1 MGRRPVLLAIL
12 IHKYLV
18 AGAGNV
24 GCTTI
29 TGSSGPRYRW
39 AMQNPSLVAP
49 VFLDYEIHEYKS
61 PLMASLN
68 DGALVISAPVDMTAN
83 FNFSDGTNDPQK
95 YLLQSIQLRKPAM
108 VAEGTKQELSHELE
122 VVLVHREV
130 TGTGYFANVIVP
142 VEVSAEPGLDLLAPL
157 VNQAELPTQV
167 GETQPVLVSNLL
179 PLKLEH
185 VYQGVSFQHF
195 WGQIATSCNQ
205 TMAGSRILMRNATM
219 ATSKPI
225 LQKILTSLEWTPSVV
240 PVIPPSQTWMVQP
253 CPRGGTCTIPAA
265 TNLTSQLSEATL
277 VLQQDTT
284 KLEAA
289 KQAMDASLVALTSN
303 TSNVSND
310 AYNQAKRHR
319 DDLRN
324 AEAAVDGATRTVE
337 TLQTQISSAKS
348 AVWDSDAPAQANQ
361 ASTTSTASLVTNTT
375 TTTSVSP
382 AVAATPSFLESKSQA
397 CSTDNV
403 AAPLEV
409 ELNQVEHVDAAT
421 SGASEA
427 LLFWRLSSTP
437 LRPAEAA
444 AAETS
449 AEAPRL
455 RVANLGD
462 RLRISAAKPIMVLLV
477 HGKELPISF
486 ADISIPG
493 EHSLSGRRAD
503 AEIQL
508 VHLPADPAQSLAV
521 ALLLDAGDGDNVW
534 LQHVTALPRAGEI
547 AEVQGSDPMLMHPA
561 FSRGVAGHYYR
572 YNGRLLKSQCA
583 RVRWHVLEERGH
595 ISSQQLL
602 ALREVL
608 RPPASANS
616 FSDPSALLPIVLPRH
631 SKVSLASVR
640 QVTQT
645 LPVASVTDSNR
656 EPPEPPA
663 PHLKSLLLSLPR
675 RKRGTELS
683 P

>member
-1 MGRRPVLLAIL
+1 MV
-12 IHKYLV
+12 HKKLY
-18 AGAGNV
+18 
-24 GCTTI
+24 
-29 TGSSGPRYRW
+29 
-39 AMQNPSLVAP
+39 
-49 VFLDYEIHEYKS
+49 
-61 PLMASLN
+61 
-68 DGALVISAPVDMTAN
+68 
-83 FNFSDGTNDPQK
+83 
-95 YLLQSIQLRKPAM
+95 PAFFAF
-108 VAEGTKQELSHELE
+108 VWCVEE
-122 VVLVHREV
+122 V
-130 TGTGYFANVIVP
+130 
-142 VEVSAEPGLDLLAPL
+142 
-157 VNQAELPTQV
+157 
-167 GETQPVLVSNLL
+167 
-179 PLKLEH
+179 
-185 VYQGVSFQHF
+185 
-195 WGQIATSCNQ
+195 
-205 TMAGSRILMRNATM
+205 
-219 ATSKPI
+219 
-225 LQKILTSLEWTPSVV
+225 
-240 PVIPPSQTWMVQP
+240 
-253 CPRGGTCTIPAA
+253 
-265 TNLTSQLSEATL
+265 
-277 VLQQDTT
+277 
-284 KLEAA
+284 
-289 KQAMDASLVALTSN
+289 QAMDASLVALTSN

-397 CSTDNV
+397 CSTDV

-462 RLRISAAKPIMVLLV
+462 RLRISADKPIMVLLV

-521 ALLLDAGDGDNVW
+521 ALLLDSGDGDNVW

-583 RVRWHVLEERGH
+583 RVRPG
-595 ISSQQLL
+595 SQQL
-602 ALREVL
+602 A
-608 RPPASANS
+608 
-616 FSDPSALLPIVLPRH
+616 
-631 SKVSLASVR
+631 
-640 QVTQT
+640 
-645 LPVASVTDSNR
+645 
-656 EPPEPPA
+656 
-663 PHLKSLLLSLPR
+663 
-675 RKRGTELS
+675 
-683 P
+683 